1 MNCKACG
8 KEISDGSSNCPSCGE
23 VAAGQDAGAINLYA
37 MAFIAIP
44 PVVIAYILLQ
54 YRPEH
59 MGAMELAGMVL
70 TVVGIAMLTLARYQ
84 LGNSFSVTPQAR
96 RLVTNGIY
104 AYIRNPV
111 YVFSAIGLSGLALYV
126 DKPRYLL
133 GLLIL
138 IPMQV
143 MRARAEGRVLEEKF
157 GDEYRQYKAKT
168 WM

>member
-1 MNCKACG
+1 MDCKACG
-8 KEISDGSSNCPSCGE
+8 KEITTADGVCPQCG
-23 VAAGQDAGAINLYA
+23 AAAEAREPGGINLYA
-37 MAFIAIP
+37 MAFIVIP
-44 PVVIAYILLQ
+44 PVVIVYILLQ
-54 YRPEH
+54 YRPAH
-59 MGAMELAGMVL
+59 MGAMELAGMAL
-70 TVVGIAMLTLARYQ
+70 AIVGIAMLTLARYQ

-104 AYIRNPV
+104 AHIRNPV
-111 YVFSAIGLSGLALYV
+111 YVFSAIGLSGLALYF

-138 IPMQV
+138 LPMQV
-143 MRARAEGRVLEEKF
+143 MRARAEGHVLEEKF